1 MFRSI
6 YTLIL
11 LVHNNFIAWAANNI
25 VSAYL
30 LFLSFVVSFNKPNR
44 SKNYKDNPFLLA
56 SNGLA
61 EWAMQTFKSGMKKL
75 TSGSLE
81 TRVARFLFTYRIT
94 PHTTTGNSPS
104 ELLLGRRLRCHL
116 DFLHPSIQAKVFQN
130 QS

>member
-1 MFRSI
+1 MFPSI
-6 YTLIL
+6 YTLVL

-44 SKNYKDNPFLLA
+44 SKNYRENPFLLA

-61 EWAMQTFKSGMKKL
+61 EWAMQSGMKKL

-94 PHTTTGNSPS
+94 PQTTTGNSPS
-104 ELLLGRRLRCHL
+104 ELLLGRHLRCHL
-116 DFLHPSIQAKVFQN
+116 DFLHPSIQAKVCQN